1 LLLNKV
7 LPKSPLGVILTAA
20 AVVFTIS
27 PEARKFTRRMA
38 VKGLA
43 GVLSAVDQLK
53 ASSSAAQGQWKE
65 LLSEA
70 KQSDSEQL
78 PLDERPSFYDTEI
91 EPVPFAAE
99 KINPSPAVNVLND
112 DYLKKQYAEFEKQ
125 P

>member
-1 LLLNKV
+1 MYV
-7 LPKSPLGVILTAA
+7 IPKSPVGMVLTAA
-20 AVVFTIS
+20 AVVFAIS

-53 ASSSAAQGQWKE
+53 ASSSAAQGQWKQ

-70 KQSDSEQL
+70 KQADSEQQL
-78 PLDERPSFYDTEI
+78 CDHSPSFYDSEI
-91 EPVPFAAE
+91 EPVPFAVE
-99 KINPSPAVNVLND
+99 MKNPSPAVNLLND
-112 DYLKKQYAEFEKQ
+112 DYLKKQYAEFEKH